1 MPTNAASGASC
12 TISLIPTT
20 TETGTTTS
28 GTTCKEYRHES
39 IKDPVTHAFKEI
51 VTIESTNSGRFQINL
66 DIKPTACCL
75 LEKTAANQSGRTTA
89 RKSLTPHDCVAD
101 TLMDGIEISRKYLP
115 QSFTGRHTLSH
126 VRSRHHNV
134 ARPYQ
139 FAPIKLVDP
148 DDAPQEICENEEIIK
163 SLGTIELKIFKC
175 KLVVGKRSKPPPR
188 LSGTKT
194 TNVMSFSEDSKKARL
209 SSTAGLGEPTVRTPK
224 DHTEYIV
231 RKKAA
236 HPFFHFIF
244 HYKPRSILVAEEVI
258 SNPDTPTE
266 PAVIDSSTASI
277 PQAKPAAKSISIES
291 DSEPKDDKHDKQK
304 KVKKE
309 TILKNEQNHDKG
321 SGSGCQCN
329 CKNKRPADAESSG
342 QKRARISDPD
352 PKPDVNQ
359 TKHTQPSK
367 PIFID
372 LTL

>member
-1 MPTNAASGASC
+1 MVPSCCSCSAPLIQAGAASPGGYPVKRY
-12 TISLIPTT
+12 SLECADQGPDQQARDAHQRSL
-20 TETGTTTS
+20 G
-28 GTTCKEYRHES
+28 CKLHNQSHPNNNRNRNDDIREYRHES

-101 TLMDGIEISRKYLP
+101 TLMDGIEIS
-115 QSFTGRHTLSH
+115 Q
-126 VRSRHHNV
+126 
-134 ARPYQ
+134 
-139 FAPIKLVDP
+139 
-148 DDAPQEICENEEIIK
+148 ICENEEIIK

-194 TNVMSFSEDSKKARL
+194 TNEMSFSEDSKKARL

-224 DHTEYIV
+224 DRTEYIV

-236 HPFFHFIF
+236 HPFLHFIF

-258 SNPDTPTE
+258 PNPDIPTE

>member
-1 MPTNAASGASC
+1 MPTNAASDASC

-75 LEKTAANQSGRTTA
+75 LEKTAANQ
-89 RKSLTPHDCVAD
+89 
-101 TLMDGIEISRKYLP
+101 
-115 QSFTGRHTLSH
+115 
-126 VRSRHHNV
+126 HHNV

-194 TNVMSFSEDSKKARL
+194 TNEMSFSEDSKKARL

-224 DHTEYIV
+224 DRTEYIV

-236 HPFFHFIF
+236 HPFLHFIF
-244 HYKPRSILVAEEVI
+244 HYKPRLILVAEEVI
-258 SNPDTPTE
+258 PNPDIPTE